1 MQSDQLEIGAVFHSR
16 YRVDALLGEGGM
28 ALVYLVTEL
37 GDVPTL
43 HALKLIRRSAFSNEV
58 ALAIAK
64 ERFRLE
70 AEIQA
75 RVRSLHVV
83 TIHRYDLAEDG
94 TPYLLMEYLDGED
107 LATVLRRCKTLPF
120 QVARLI
126 LSQVARALAV
136 LHGLGMVHRDL
147 SPANIFLVRQGDQA
161 PEAEVFVKLLD
172 FGISK
177 SAKVQGVPLTD
188 PALRIGN
195 PPYMAPECILR
206 KRKPAS
212 GDTADSVD
220 AESFDA
226 RADQFSLAAIFFE
239 MLAGYRAFLPNGD
252 DPSVAFGMVLNA
264 DPLSYEDLPPCFTP
278 VLREILGR
286 ALSKTPSDRFLSVGE
301 FVAALNRIEA
311 EPKPHA
317 ELNPT
322 GVPNSRLSMQLAL
335 WIGLAF
341 ISLVLCATAYEPELK
356 SLFFSPQPQVP
367 RSVHELPDLLRNE
380 RSDLAQPT
388 ADLAIVDAATRDAAI
403 PDETVPIDP
412 VVRPPPIK
420 TGIKHAR
427 KQGCV
432 VKFDFQDSKQ
442 EDAAKP
448 VLDVFRQVIAVCLAQ
463 CAAVRGQIE
472 IVSMRELHADW
483 RERPTENSSLSR
495 CLNERM
501 PKGKVLPK
509 RARVMRE
516 R

>member
-1 MQSDQLEIGAVFHSR
+1 MQSDQLEIGSVFHSR
-16 YRVDALLGEGGM
+16 YRVEALLGEGGM
-28 ALVYLVTEL
+28 ARVYLVTEL
-37 GDVPTL
+37 GDVPAL
-43 HALKLIRRSAFSNEV
+43 HALKLIRRSSFSTEV

-120 QVARLI
+120 AVARVI

-177 SAKVQGVPLTD
+177 SSKVQGIPLTD

-206 KRKPAS
+206 KRKPVS
-212 GDTADSVD
+212 ERTADNVD
-220 AESFDA
+220 EESFDA

-239 MLAGYRAFLPNGD
+239 MLAGRRAFLPDGD
-252 DPSVAFGMVLNA
+252 EPAAAFGLVLNA
-264 DPLSYEDLPPCFTP
+264 DPLSYVDLPSCFSP
-278 VLREILGR
+278 AVREVLGR
-286 ALSKTPSDRFLSVGE
+286 ALSKSPGERFPTVE
-301 FVAALNRIEA
+301 AFVSALNRIPEVPDA
-311 EPKPHA
+311 
-317 ELNPT
+317 
-322 GVPNSRLSMQLAL
+322 GVEQHQRNGATSRLSMQLAL
-335 WIGLAF
+335 WMGLAF
-341 ISLVLCATAYEPELK
+341 ISLVLCVSVYEREIT
-356 SLFFSPQPQVP
+356 SWLFPTPSPRQ
-367 RSVHELPDLLRNE
+367 VHELPDLH
-380 RSDLAQPT
+380 RSTPPDLAEAKP
-388 ADLAIVDAATRDAAI
+388 DLAIADAAI
-403 PDETVPIDP
+403 KDASVPSTETGKPELRHKKAISKLV
-412 VVRPPPIK
+412 K
-420 TGIKHAR
+420 KAA
-427 KQGCV
+427 CV
-432 VKFDFQDSKQ
+432 VEFDYQDTKQ
-442 EDAAKP
+442 EEAAKP
-448 VLDVFRQVIAVCLAQ
+448 VLDVFRQVISTCLSQ
-463 CAAVRGQIE
+463 CDKVRGQVE

-483 RERPTENSSLSR
+483 RERPTENSGLSR

-516 R
+516 W